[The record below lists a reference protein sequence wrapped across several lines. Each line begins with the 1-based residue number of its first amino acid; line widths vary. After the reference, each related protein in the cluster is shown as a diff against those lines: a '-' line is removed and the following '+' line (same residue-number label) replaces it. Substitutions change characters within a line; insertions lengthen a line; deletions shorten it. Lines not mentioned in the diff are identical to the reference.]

1 MEVLLFVLF
10 WAVLAI
16 ALLGMALFGGRRRA
30 KDAPPR
36 RGGRAWW
43 YVAFAATVALF
54 AAAIPIASGLG
65 AKQNAREIAR
75 AGISDLTPAQ
85 ERGRELFAKYCAL
98 CHSLSAS
105 NAVAEV
111 GPNLDELRPTRAL
124 VLDAI
129 NNGRAR
135 GNGAMARDLVV
146 GRDAEDVA
154 DYVAAAVGQTE

>member
-1 MEVLLFVLF
+1 MEVLLFVIF
-10 WAVLAI
+10 WAVLAV
-16 ALLGMALFGGRRRA
+16 ALLAMALFGGRRRG

-43 YVAFAATVALF
+43 YVAFGATLLVFGAG
-54 AAAIPIASGLG
+54 IPIASGLG
-65 AKQNAREIAR
+65 AHENTKEIAK
-75 AGISDLTPAQ
+75 AGISDLSPSQ
-85 ERGRELFAKYCAL
+85 ERGRELFAKYCTL

-111 GPNLDELRPTRAL
+111 GPNLDDLRPTKEL

-129 NNGRAR
+129 HNGRAR

-146 GRDAEDVA
+146 GSDAEDVA
-154 DYVAAAVGQTE
+154 NYVCAAVGQCE